1 MIIIYLITLELITK
15 LVILA
20 ISYIVLLITDF
31 GL

>member
-15 LVILA
+15 VVILA